1 MLPPGAPS
9 DADSSTNS
17 SVPPVDRCVRDDTS
31 EASPLSNSVVA
42 ASASTQLTSELVDV
56 EFTGSITTT
65 ARPPHGVLQKRLEDT
80 FVDDADAIGLTFLV
94 FRCGIG
100 AVMLAHG
107 VSHSIEGGEI
117 EGTAS

>member
-1 MLPPGAPS
+1 M
-9 DADSSTNS
+9 
-17 SVPPVDRCVRDDTS
+17 
-31 EASPLSNSVVA
+31 
-42 ASASTQLTSELVDV
+42 
-56 EFTGSITTT
+56 
-65 ARPPHGVLQKRLEDT
+65 
-80 FVDDADAIGLTFLV
+80 DDADAIGLTFLV